1 MSRTKKGRACTGED
15 TACFTSSQQ
24 GSQRQTPPHC
34 RSDSVR
40 RDSRKAAGSCL
51 PKLHFTA
58 AFHSCIS
65 QLHFTAAFHSCISQL
80 HFKAVFQSC
89 ISKLHF
95 QAAFPSCIS
104 KLHFKAAFQSC
115 RFLSFHSPIQSSKM
129 RARVGRSSPL
139 GLPLCSRDFF
149 QGRVANL
156 GALAPEPAAR
166 QSVYICVRRNICI
179 YIYIYI
185 GAPTYRKSRKELSE
199 IFFRTFSFLLFSI
212 FFFSPFLG
220 FHFFFGGEAMSHRPG
235 GKK

>member
-65 QLHFTAAFHSCISQL
+65 KLY
-80 HFKAVFQSC
+80 FKAV
-89 ISKLHF
+89 
-95 QAAFPSCIS
+95 FPSCIS

>member
-65 QLHFTAAFHSCISQL
+65 KLY
-80 HFKAVFQSC
+80 FKAV
-89 ISKLHF
+89 
-95 QAAFPSCIS
+95 FPSCIS

-166 QSVYICVRRNICI
+166 QSVYFCVRRNICI